1 MKTVGIIAEYNPFH
15 SGHEYQLRYVREKLS
30 ADFIVIAMSGDFVQR
45 GTPALFSK
53 HVRTEM
59 ALRCGADLVLELP
72 VSVSTSSA
80 EFFARGGVQLLDALG
95 VVDMLCFGS
104 EAGETG
110 ALMELADVLV
120 KEPDDYKNTL
130 KSLLSQG
137 ESFPS
142 ARSHALLEYFKNP
155 RNFPGD
161 DFDGVLIPLLNQIT
175 EILSSPNN
183 ILGIEYCKA
192 LLRQNSKI
200 KPVTI
205 KRAGSGY
212 HETKIIEQ
220 EHASATA
227 IRKIFLEQ
235 ADRGRMSGDNPAYC
249 SSATDFS
256 VKLDS
261 IKRQVPPAAFTL
273 LKEAFRS
280 NEFVTEK
287 DFDSILHY
295 CLLEKSPAKLLSFL
309 DVSESLA
316 RRISN
321 QLNFY
326 EGFSE
331 FASLLK
337 TKEITQTRIQRA
349 LLHILLGIREVPQK
363 IPYAKVLG
371 FRRDSSPLLKEI
383 KEKSSVPLLTKAAD
397 ARNYLSEKE
406 MSLLKEC
413 TFASNLYEGI
423 LSRKSGRNFVH
434 EYQKPVV
441 IV

>member
-192 LLRQNSKI
+192 LLRLNSKI

-235 ADRGRMSGDNPAYC
+235 ADCKRTSSDN
-249 SSATDFS
+249 SAE
-256 VKLDS
+256 LDR
-261 IKRQVPPAAFTL
+261 IRNQVPPAAFSL
-273 LKEAFRS
+273 VNEAFF
-280 NEFVTEK
+280 NNNFVTEK

-295 CLLEKSPAKLLSFL
+295 SLLGKSPAELLSFL

-337 TKEITQTRIQRA
+337 TKEMTQTRIQRA
-349 LLHILLGIREVPQK
+349 LLHILLGIRDVPEK
-363 IPYAKVLG
+363 VPYAKVLG
-371 FRRDSSPLLKEI
+371 FRKDSSPLLKEI
-383 KEKSSVPLLTKAAD
+383 KEKSSVPLLTKAAECK
-397 ARNYLSEKE
+397 NILSENDVQ
-406 MSLLKEC
+406 LLEES

>member
-192 LLRQNSKI
+192 LLRLNSKI

-235 ADRGRMSGDNPAYC
+235 AGKGLVFGDT
-249 SSATDFS
+249 ATEIGE
-256 VKLDS
+256 
-261 IKRQVPPAAFTL
+261 IKGQVPPAVFPFLKDAFCNH
-273 LKEAFRS
+273 S
-280 NEFVTEK
+280 YVIEK

-295 CLLEKSPAKLLSFL
+295 SLLGKSPAELLSFL

-349 LLHILLGIREVPQK
+349 LLHILLGIRDVPEK
-363 IPYAKVLG
+363 IPYARVLG
-371 FRRDSSPLLKEI
+371 FRRDSSSLLKEI

-397 ARNYLSEKE
+397 ATNYLSEKE

-413 TFASNLYEGI
+413 TFASNVYEGI
-423 LSRKSGRNFVH
+423 LSRKSGRIFVH